1 MQRLAALNHH
11 STDSSGR
18 IAPDGGDEPSTRS
31 QTEVVGPLL
40 YLQGQREG
48 RIYLVSL
55 MVMPLAAAFP
65 ILRIDDR
72 LVTAASILECDG
84 RRVLRYAFDV
94 APSSDLSYEIDGRS
108 YALDTAFDRDLR
120 IAFVSCNGQ
129 EAGDRGR
136 DRSERNTMW
145 RRLADEHAASPFKL
159 LLHGGDQIYADEV
172 LDAHPLIR
180 RWADDAEAGASQTSA
195 SELEKLAEVLR
206 VTFFTRYLGV
216 LAEPETAWLMA
227 RIPSLAVWDD
237 HDICDGWGSMNA
249 AKLDAPVG
257 QLLFKIA
264 REFYL
269 VFQFGS
275 DPDGLPESVIDQT
288 GTSLTWHVKL
298 PGLHVIAPDLRSER
312 RWDRVMGEEGWHAF
326 EVAMAQVD
334 AGRVLLLSSVP
345 GLGPRLS
352 WVEAAL
358 NLLPNMHKY
367 EDDLRDQWQ
376 SRAHRT
382 EWRRFLERLAEIH
395 RNPATPVTLLSGEI
409 HLATRATFDTAP
421 APMHQLV
428 ASGISHPAPT
438 VAYALALDV
447 LARFGETPLP
457 GKPIRLHPLPGK
469 TSIYISQRNYLVLER
484 WSGEWT
490 VRWELEKD
498 GSTPLLQL

>member
-1 MQRLAALNHH
+1 MRRLAAT
-11 STDSSGR
+11 STNGIDGSGR
-18 IAPDGGDEPSTRS
+18 SESDDGDEPSTRS
-31 QTEVVGPLL
+31 KTEIVGPLL
-40 YLQGQREG
+40 YLQGLRDG
-48 RIYLVSL
+48 RVHLVAL
-55 MVMPLAAAFP
+55 MVMPLAAALP
-65 ILRIDDR
+65 VLRIDDR
-72 LVTAASILECDG
+72 FVTGASILECDG
-84 RRVLRYAFDV
+84 RRILRYAFDV
-94 APSSDLSYEIDGRS
+94 APSSDGSYEIDGRS
-108 YALDTAFDRDLR
+108 FALDTAFDRDLR

-136 DRSERNTMW
+136 DRSERNAMW
-145 RRLADEHAASPFKL
+145 RRLANEHAVSPFKL

-180 RWADDAEAGASQTSA
+180 RWADGETVRPTRPQID
-195 SELEKLAEVLR
+195 ELTGVLR
-206 VTFFTRYLGV
+206 RAFFARYVGV
-216 LAEPETAWLMA
+216 LGEADSATLMSSV
-227 RIPSLAVWDD
+227 PSLAVWDD
-237 HDICDGWGSMNA
+237 HDICDGWGSMDA
-249 AKLDAPVG
+249 AKLDAPIG
-257 QLLFKIA
+257 QLLFEIA

-275 DPDGLPESVIDQT
+275 EPDDLPESVIDQT

-312 RWDRVMGEEGWHAF
+312 RWDRVMGEEGWRAF
-326 EVAMAQVD
+326 DVAMAKVD
-334 AGRVLLLSSVP
+334 TGRVLLLSSVP

-438 VAYALALDV
+438 VAYVLALDV
-447 LARFGETPLP
+447 LARFGETPVP

-469 TSIYISQRNYLVLER
+469 KSIYISQRNYLVLER
-484 WSGEWT
+484 RSGEWSAS
-490 VRWELEKD
+490 WELEKD
-498 GSTPLLQL
+498 GRTAPLKL

>member
-1 MQRLAALNHH
+1 MRRLAAT
-11 STDSSGR
+11 STNGIDVSARSES
-18 IAPDGGDEPSTRS
+18 DDGDESSTRS
-31 QTEVVGPLL
+31 KTDVVGPLL
-40 YLQGQREG
+40 YLQGHRDG
-48 RIYLVSL
+48 RVHLVAL
-55 MVMPLAAAFP
+55 MVMPLAAALP
-65 ILRIDDR
+65 VLRIEDR
-72 LVTAASILECDG
+72 FVTGASILECDG
-84 RRVLRYAFDV
+84 QRVLRYAFDV
-94 APSSDLSYEIDGRS
+94 ASSPDGSYEIDGRS
-108 YALDTAFDRDLR
+108 YTLDTAFDGDLR

-136 DRSERNTMW
+136 DRGERNAMW
-145 RRLADEHAASPFKL
+145 RRLADEHVASPLKL

-180 RWADDAEAGASQTSA
+180 RWADGETVRTTQSELDELAGALRQAFFARYVGVLGETESA
-195 SELEKLAEVLR
+195 S
-206 VTFFTRYLGV
+206 
-216 LAEPETAWLMA
+216 LMS
-227 RIPSLAVWDD
+227 RIPSLAIWDD
-237 HDICDGWGSMNA
+237 HDICDGWGSMDA

-257 QLLFKIA
+257 RLLFETA

-275 DPDGLPESVIDQT
+275 EPDDLPESIIDQT
-288 GTSLTWHVKL
+288 GTSLTWHLKL

-312 RWDRVMGEEGWHAF
+312 RWDRVMGEEGWRAF
-326 EVAMAQVD
+326 DVAMAQVD
-334 AGRVLLLSSVP
+334 TGRVLLLSSVP

-352 WVEAAL
+352 WVEALL

-376 SRAHRT
+376 SRAHRA
-382 EWRRFLERLAEIH
+382 EWRRFLKRLAEIH
-395 RNPATPVTLLSGEI
+395 HNPATPVTLLSGEI

-438 VAYALALDV
+438 VAYALALDL
-447 LARFGETPLP
+447 LARLGETPVP

-484 WSGEWT
+484 RSGEWT
-490 VRWELEKD
+490 ACWELEKD
-498 GSTPLLQL
+498 GRTEGRRL

>member
-1 MQRLAALNHH
+1 MRRLAAT
-11 STDSSGR
+11 STNSIDVSGR
-18 IAPDGGDEPSTRS
+18 SESDDGDEPSTRS
-31 QTEVVGPLL
+31 KNEVVGPLL
-40 YLQGQREG
+40 YLQGLRDG
-48 RIYLVSL
+48 RVHLVAL
-55 MVMPLAAAFP
+55 MVMPLAADLP
-65 ILRIDDR
+65 VLRIDDR
-72 LVTAASILECDG
+72 FVTAASIFECDG
-84 RRVLRYAFDV
+84 RRILRYAFDV
-94 APSSDLSYEIDGRS
+94 APSSDGSYEIGGRS
-108 YALDTAFDRDLR
+108 YALDTAFDVDLR

-136 DRSERNTMW
+136 DRSERNAMW
-145 RRLADEHAASPFKL
+145 RRLAEEHAASRFKL

-180 RWADDAEAGASQTSA
+180 RWADGETVRPTQTELDELAGA
-195 SELEKLAEVLR
+195 LR
-206 VTFFTRYLGV
+206 QAFFARYVGV
-216 LAEPETAWLMA
+216 LGEEESSSLMA
-227 RIPSLAVWDD
+227 CIPSLAVWDD
-237 HDICDGWGSMNA
+237 HDICDGWGSMDA

-257 QLLFKIA
+257 RLLFEIA

-269 VFQFGS
+269 VFQFGCE
-275 DPDGLPESVIDQT
+275 PDDLPEGIIDQT
-288 GTSLTWHVKL
+288 GTSLTWHLKL

-312 RWDRVMGEEGWHAF
+312 RWHRVMGDEGWRAF
-326 EVAMAQVD
+326 DVAMSQVD
-334 AGRVLLLSSVP
+334 TGRVLLLSSVP
-345 GLGPRLS
+345 ALGPRLS

-438 VAYALALDV
+438 VAYALALDL
-447 LARFGETPLP
+447 LARLGETPVP

-484 WSGEWT
+484 RSGEWSAC
-490 VRWELEKD
+490 WELEKD
-498 GSTPLLQL
+498 GRTAPLKL